1 LLEREQLGG
10 NPIKFDNN
18 VEGVCGWY

>member
-1 LLEREQLGG
+1 MLKGGQLGG